1 MDFGDNIM
9 LIRKKK
15 SLSQADLGKLIG
27 TSGDVI
33 GRYERG
39 DIKPSIEVVQKIAD
53 ALEVSI
59 DYLVGKTSILLDK
72 QTIDRIENIAQLSE
86 EKRSYVF
93 ELIDMCLRD
102 FKAKKAYAS

>member
-1 MDFGDNIM
+1 
-9 LIRKKK
+9 
-15 SLSQADLGKLIG
+15 LGKLIG
-27 TSGDVI
+27 TSGVVI

-72 QTIDRIENIAQLSE
+72 QTIDRIENIAQLPE

-102 FKAKKAYAS
+102 FKAKRAYAS

>member
-1 MDFGDNIM
+1 MELGENMM

-15 SLSQADLGKLIG
+15 SLSQSDLGKLVG

-39 DIKPSIEVVQKIAD
+39 DIKPSIEVVQKLAD

-59 DYLVGKTSILLDK
+59 DYLVGKSNILLDK
-72 QTIDRIENIAQLSE
+72 QAIERIEDISKLPDDKKN
-86 EKRSYVF
+86 YVLN
-93 ELIDMCLRD
+93 LIDMCLRD
-102 FKAKKAYAS
+102 FKARKAYAH

>member
-1 MDFGDNIM
+1 MDFGDNMM

-15 SLSQADLGKLIG
+15 RLSQADLGKLIG

-72 QTIDRIENIAQLSE
+72 QTLDRIENIAQLPE

-102 FKAKKAYAS
+102 FKAKRAYAS

>member
-1 MDFGDNIM
+1 LVFKI
-9 LIRKKK
+9 L
-15 SLSQADLGKLIG
+15 LCLWCTAQADACAKES

-72 QTIDRIENIAQLSE
+72 QTLDRIENIAQLPE

-102 FKAKKAYAS
+102 FKAKRAYAS

>member
-1 MDFGDNIM
+1 
-9 LIRKKK
+9 
-15 SLSQADLGKLIG
+15 
-27 TSGDVI
+27 VI

-72 QTIDRIENIAQLSE
+72 QTLDRIENIAQLPE

-102 FKAKKAYAS
+102 FKAKRAYAS

>member
-1 MDFGDNIM
+1 MDFGDNMM

-15 SLSQADLGKLIG
+15 GLSQADLGKLIG

-72 QTIDRIENIAQLSE
+72 QTLERIENIAQLPE

-102 FKAKKAYAS
+102 FKAKRAYAS